1 MDNVLPEYES
11 VEAFA
16 ELLYDEERSSYS
28 YEEITMLSS
37 CVRVSVHRLIKELEG
52 YGLTYRGRPK
62 KDSVRGFKSND
73 HNRWDGNPCSGGS
86 GYEQIAGFA
95 GRKG

>member
-16 ELLYDEERSSYS
+16 ELLYDEDRSSYS
-28 YEEITMLSS
+28 FEEISTLSERL
-37 CVRVSVHRLIKELEG
+37 RVSIPKLIKELAE
-52 YGLTYRGRPK
+52 YGLKYKGRPK
-62 KDSVRGFKSND
+62 EIVVRGFQSND
-73 HNRWDGNPCSGGS
+73 HNRWEGNPCSGGS

-95 GRKG
+95 GRKD